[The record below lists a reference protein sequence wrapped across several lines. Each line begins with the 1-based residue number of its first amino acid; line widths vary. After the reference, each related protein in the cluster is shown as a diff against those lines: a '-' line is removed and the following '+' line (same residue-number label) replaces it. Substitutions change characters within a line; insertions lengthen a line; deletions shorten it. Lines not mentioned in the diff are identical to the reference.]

1 MPKNG
6 LAAALPSGPLT
17 AGRVSAA
24 AAILGVMALIAIY
37 FETAASMLDLWS
49 RMHAF
54 DHAFLI
60 LPVCVYLIWERRH
73 VLAGIGPSPS
83 IVGAILLA
91 GFGSMWMAADAV
103 DVAVGRQ
110 AALIGMVQSLVL
122 TVVGWRMFR
131 AMLFPMLFLWLVLPT
146 DLNLLPPL
154 QRLATIV
161 SSQAIVLMG
170 IPVFVE
176 DVFIELPSARFWVAP
191 GCAGLNFLLSGLA
204 LSILYAEQMYTSW
217 TKRILCVAAAVIVA
231 LIANWLRIVAIILAS
246 FYMGEAYDIDDHYM
260 EGWLLFAAI
269 MVLMMWLGWRFRD
282 PAPAPVRHAGSSGGP
297 RGSRAG
303 IVVALAGAIAI
314 AGLFPAYS
322 AYRQS
327 DLPPVPPMRIAFPE
341 TVGEWRLVPDD
352 PSWQPDFTDAD
363 AQATARY
370 SNGSDDVSL
379 FVAYYAYQGEGRE
392 VASYANKVHDDKTW
406 FWLRTGKANAV
417 IGDTETTVTTT
428 ALKSGDLRR
437 NVWHT
442 YWLDGRY
449 MNSAI
454 MAKLAQAK
462 VDLLFGDQRAGFLA
476 VSADEN
482 TDPENLRA
490 FLAALP
496 PIPTLSVPAAR

>member
-1 MPKNG
+1 MPRNG

-37 FETAASMLDLWS
+37 SETAASMLDLWS

-60 LPVCVYLIWERRH
+60 LPVCGYLIWERRR

-91 GFGSMWMAADAV
+91 GFGIMWIAADAV

-110 AALIGMVQSLVL
+110 AALIGMVESLVL

-161 SSQAIVLMG
+161 SSQTIAMMG

-176 DVFIELPSARFWVAP
+176 DVFIELPAARFWVAP

-217 TKRILCVAAAVIVA
+217 TKRILCVAVAIIVA
-231 LIANWLRIVAIILAS
+231 LIANWLRIIAIILAS
-246 FYMGEAYDIDDHYM
+246 FYLDGVYDINDHYM
-260 EGWLLFAAI
+260 EGWLFFAAI
-269 MVLMMWLGWRFRD
+269 MFLLMWLGWRFRD
-282 PAPAPVRHAGSSGGP
+282 PAPVAVRQTGASGP
-297 RGSRAG
+297 RGGRAG
-303 IVVALAGAIAI
+303 IVVAVAGAVAI

-327 DLPPVPPMRIAFPE
+327 DLPPVPPTRIAIPE
-341 TVGEWRLVPDD
+341 TVGAWRLVPDD
-352 PSWQPDFTDAD
+352 PSWRPNFADAD
-363 AQATARY
+363 AQATAQY
-370 SNGSDDVSL
+370 SNGTEQVSL

-392 VASYANKVHDDKTW
+392 VASYANKVHDDNTW
-406 FWLRTGKANAV
+406 FWLRTGKTEAV
-417 IGDTETTVTTT
+417 IGDTRTTMTTT

-449 MNSAI
+449 MNSPV

-462 VDLLFGDQRAGFLA
+462 TDLLFGDRRAGFLA
-476 VSADEN
+476 VSADED

-496 PIPTLSVPAAR
+496 PFPTLSAPVAR